1 MFSFLKKKKVK
12 KSDNPQQ
19 QQQQQTQQPQQITPI
34 INENKENLL
43 TRTDKHHHQQ
53 QQHYHHDNES
63 GGFDCSSS
71 AVLQSS
77 ISQKKTSSSPRT
89 SSPTTYDKNL
99 STLHPNVDQTSK
111 IHVDTNHNPSD
122 KSLHICDSSEPS
134 PRDLTDITLSS
145 LPQHKSCHVTSMSVT
160 SPSQIGTSDLNR
172 ILTSGYINGEE
183 NMGYMKRAGDHI
195 GSYTKSPHFHR
206 PIGFSYN
213 RTQTFTV
220 PGTKKG
226 MKALVTGQ
234 TKIRKIH
241 CSVPHT
247 SSPISSQSISSNSK
261 TITHDSTSPTHHQA
275 PTIDEEPIIL
285 SRYSGGFIPDP
296 TAPKKIESL
305 DWPAP
310 IAIQAVPELMKS
322 HRSRSESRTESHSNR
337 SHHHSQTTP
346 KKQTLSLSSS
356 PSATTS
362 PHPPELSADDH
373 EQQHTTDDITIT
385 SENLNDDDD
394 DTTDGEMRH
403 DMQLEKDINVM
414 SKLKD
419 TSGMA
424 HALLEDLRLQ
434 EKLLSKQLPLDPW
447 KASRSPSAAVEPPR
461 RCRFDSPKFAS
472 PSRRVHTHSSSTTNP
487 DDSLAGLSTS
497 ISTTPAGGKR
507 ITLPRYHQQSMEI
520 LRPGYGLTPSPKA
533 QTLPTCLDMQ
543 RSCDLDSTDLG
554 TTHSYYSH
562 DGDHNKSVKTVDV
575 GGGGDRRYLDS
586 QHAHS
591 THSAPTLMSNP
602 KLYTYEEL
610 RIMSKK
616 RLPSDVD
623 RDRLERHLSD
633 NEFHTLFQMTRSDF
647 YRLPEWRR
655 IDLKKRFKLF

>member
-12 KSDNPQQ
+12 QLDN
-19 QQQQQTQQPQQITPI
+19 QQQQTQQQSQQHQIPI
-34 INENKENLL
+34 INENKENFIN
-43 TRTDKHHHQQ
+43 RTTKQQQQQ
-53 QQHYHHDNES
+53 QQHYRRDNES
-63 GGFDCSSS
+63 GGFDYSSS
-71 AVLQSS
+71 VVSPPS
-77 ISQKKTSSSPRT
+77 NSKKTSCTPRT
-89 SSPTTYDKNL
+89 SSPIAHDKNL
-99 STLHPNVDQTSK
+99 SAFHANTDQTSK
-111 IHVDTNHNPSD
+111 IHIDVSHNPSD
-122 KSLHICDSSEPS
+122 KLLLICDSNESS
-134 PRDLTDITLSS
+134 PHYLTDTVLSS
-145 LPQHKSCHVTSMSVT
+145 LPQHKSCHGSTLGTT
-160 SPSQIGTSDLNR
+160 SPSQIGASDLNR
-172 ILTSGYINGEE
+172 VLTSGYINGEE

-195 GSYTKSPHFHR
+195 ASHTKSPHFHR

-213 RTQTFTV
+213 RTQAFSV

-247 SSPISSQSISSNSK
+247 ATPISSQSVSSTPK
-261 TITHDSTSPTHHQA
+261 TTIHDPISPTHHSG
-275 PTIDEEPIIL
+275 PTIEEEPIVL

-296 TAPKKIESL
+296 LAPKKIESL

-322 HRSRSESRTESHSNR
+322 HRSRSESRAESRSNR
-337 SHHHSQTTP
+337 SHHHSQTTTHGIH
-346 KKQTLSLSSS
+346 TLSPSS
-356 PSATTS
+356 P
-362 PHPPELSADDH
+362 PLPELSLASNDH
-373 EQQHTTDDITIT
+373 EHDQQPPTDDITIT
-385 SENLNDDDD
+385 SGNFNDDDD
-394 DTTDGEMRH
+394 DDEYITDGEIRH
-403 DMQLEKDINVM
+403 DIQLEKDINMM

-424 HALLEDLRLQ
+424 HALLEDLRTQ
-434 EKLLSKQLPLDPW
+434 EKLISRQLPLDPW

-472 PSRRVHTHSSSTTNP
+472 PSRRVHTHSSSTTNA

-497 ISTTPAGGKR
+497 ISTTPGGGGKR
-507 ITLPRYHQQSMEI
+507 VTLPRYQQQV
-520 LRPGYGLTPSPKA
+520 LRPGYGLTSSPKA
-533 QTLPTCLDMQ
+533 QTLPTCLDIQ

-554 TTHSYYSH
+554 TTNSYYSN
-562 DGDHNKSVKTVDV
+562 DNDHHKSIKTVDA
-575 GGGGDRRYLDS
+575 GDSGNNRRYLDS

-591 THSAPTLMSNP
+591 TRSAPTLISNP

-610 RIMSKK
+610 KIMSKK